1 MPLCYAWAGDGLE
14 GGCPDHNLVW
24 NGAHV
29 GCLCQMWEDRERK
42 YPSGTDSCGR
52 WDKHSVILFQK
63 VLSSRGPMDSQLW
76 SYRHLGHAKVG
87 LLFVMDLSLSK
98 WKIPSSSSHFSQGFS
113 PLFHGGVI
121 TRITTSNN
129 QMILSKELLGFYP
142 NTGSQAGMVIS
153 KDGYSFLL
161 FAKVT
166 EMLKN
171 PGTSRW
177 AKSLANTA
185 AK

>member
-1 MPLCYAWAGDGLE
+1 
-14 GGCPDHNLVW
+14 
-24 NGAHV
+24 
-29 GCLCQMWEDRERK
+29 MWEDRERK
-42 YPSGTDSCGR
+42 YPPSGTDSCGR
-52 WDKHSVILFQK
+52 WDNHSVILFQK
-63 VLSSRGPMDSQLW
+63 VLSSRCMDSQLW

-87 LLFVMDLSLSK
+87 PLFGMDLSLSK
-98 WKIPSSSSHFSQGFS
+98 LKIPSSSSYFSQGFS
-113 PLFHGGVI
+113 PLFRGWVI
-121 TRITTSNN
+121 TRITTGNG
-129 QMILSKELLGFYP
+129 QVILSKELLGVYP

-161 FAKVT
+161 SAKMT
-166 EMLKN
+166 DMLKN